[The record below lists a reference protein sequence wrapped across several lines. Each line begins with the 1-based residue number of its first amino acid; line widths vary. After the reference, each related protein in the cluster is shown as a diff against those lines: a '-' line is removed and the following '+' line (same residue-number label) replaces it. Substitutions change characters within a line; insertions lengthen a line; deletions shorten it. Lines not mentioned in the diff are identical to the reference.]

1 MAGGI
6 FCGTGALAG
15 SPDVV
20 SAAAAAAAA
29 ADAATGATGDCVSD
43 RPTISITYPQTPAT
57 AGTAYVTY
65 DDDHFCRS
73 RTTHYCTCFS
83 VFFVHSHNGRLP
95 TEL

>member
-1 MAGGI
+1 MTV
-6 FCGTGALAG
+6 TGALAS

-20 SAAAAAAAA
+20 SVAAAAAAA
-29 ADAATGATGDCVSD
+29 AATGATGDCVSD

-57 AGTAYVTY
+57 AGTAYVANDY
-65 DDDHFCRS
+65 DHIC

-95 TEL
+95 PEL